1 MSDPG
6 DKSDDLISELARL
19 MASSATGGESLVKP
33 IARPAPLN
41 PEATSPA
48 PIRIPGMD
56 TPLPVST
63 VPASAPILTPEPP
76 RAPATGTIRIPGMD
90 QPAPVTTSA
99 PVAKFDFGRPPS
111 AQPIKPQAAPA
122 VAPKV
127 TANPAPTPAAAG
139 PTRIPSQLQ
148 TVSENRS
155 FGEGPAPVVLRPSV
169 PEPVLAAQD
178 NGFNFDFGFGQQP
191 QQKPA
196 NDPIADLIAQ
206 ELSPADPA
214 PVPLEETRPARSVE
228 TVVPVMKT
236 TVTPQTTPA
245 RPTISPMSA
254 APRQASGAPIPLK
267 PVSVTPR
274 PMENDRFAISPGMGL
289 NGRPA
294 ASQPLGAP
302 VLQPEADDSD
312 YSDEADPMAEIESLI
327 GEAVRVE
334 LGPGPVKVQSPVEV
348 KAEVRE
354 DLAPAPIVP
363 PLTAQF
369 APRRSALP
377 DHDDDAGEGA
387 ILAAAQDTGAELGRL
402 DGPMAEE
409 SPYRRLKVKPQ
420 RNAGMSGGMRQYVGM
435 AVAGT
440 LLLAAGLG
448 LYWVLNMGRG
458 TTPIEAPVLTADSTP
473 VKVAPTPEVTPSAE
487 TTASPVMEQL
497 NGTSA
502 EPSAEQLVTTDE
514 TSGPDPLRVV
524 GDTPASAAA
533 VADPDAESGLANR
546 KVRTVTVRPDGTI
559 VPGDDAVAGAEE
571 LPVDRPNVPEVP
583 GAVTETTNLLSDES
597 FPDTAS
603 DPIGAAIDTATA
615 TPATAVP
622 AVSSADTLIGEISA
636 AGGFLDSTKVPPTP
650 AHRPDYAA
658 MAYVPP
664 ASETP
669 TPLAAFPEDN
679 GATDLLET
687 APEPVAAAPVTASNA
702 SAYVQLTS
710 SPSQADANAQLRTQ
724 TSRYG
729 SLFEGGSLIVQS
741 ADLGQKGTWYRVRLP
756 VSSLSE
762 ANRICASI
770 KAAGGDCIATGG

>member
-6 DKSDDLISELARL
+6 DKSDDLISELAKL
-19 MASSATGGESLVKP
+19 MASSATGGEGLVKP
-33 IARPAPLN
+33 MARPAPLN
-41 PEATSPA
+41 PESGTGT

-63 VPASAPILTPEPP
+63 IPASAPILTPEPA

-99 PVAKFDFGRPPS
+99 PVAKFDFGKPPS
-111 AQPIKPQAAPA
+111 AQPVRPQTTPTSAPRVMA
-122 VAPKV
+122 SPS
-127 TANPAPTPAAAG
+127 PAQPAG

-148 TVSENRS
+148 PVSENRS
-155 FGEGPAPVVLRPSV
+155 FGEGPAPVVLRPT
-169 PEPVLAAQD
+169 AAD
-178 NGFNFDFGFGQQP
+178 PAPAAAHDSGFNFDFGFGQQP

-196 NDPIADLIAQ
+196 NDPIADLIAA
-206 ELSPADPA
+206 ELSDPEPA
-214 PVPLEETRPARSVE
+214 PVPLEETRASRSSE
-228 TVVPVMKT
+228 TIVPVMKT
-236 TVTPQTTPA
+236 MVTPQATPG
-245 RPTISPMSA
+245 RPTMSPVSA
-254 APRQASGAPIPLK
+254 APRVAVNAPIPLK
-267 PVSVTPR
+267 PVSVAPR
-274 PMENDRFAISPGMGL
+274 PIENDRFAISPGMGL

-294 ASQPLGAP
+294 ATQPLGAP
-302 VLQPEADDSD
+302 VEQPEM
-312 YSDEADPMAEIESLI
+312 DEADFDADSDPMAEIESLI

-334 LGPGPVKVQSPVEV
+334 LGPGPVRVQSAVEIRAENRDESAPV
-348 KAEVRE
+348 
-354 DLAPAPIVP
+354 VP
-363 PLTAQF
+363 PLTTQF
-369 APRRSALP
+369 PPRRSALVE
-377 DHDDDAGEGA
+377 HDDAGEHA

-448 LYWVLNMGRG
+448 LYWVLNMGRS
-458 TTPIEAPVLTADSTP
+458 TTPIDAPVLTADSTP

-487 TTASPVMEQL
+487 ETTSPVMEQL

-502 EPSAEQLVTTDE
+502 EPSTEQLVTTDE
-514 TSGPDPLRVV
+514 TSGQDPLRVV
-524 GDTPASAAA
+524 GDTPAAA
-533 VADPDAESGLANR
+533 VAAEADPEGTLANR

-583 GAVTETTNLLSDES
+583 GSVTETADLLSDES
-597 FPDTAS
+597 FPATGS
-603 DPIGAAIDTATA
+603 DPIAAAIDTASA
-615 TPATAVP
+615 TPATTVP
-622 AVSSADTLIGEISA
+622 TVSGAETLVGAISA
-636 AGGFLDSTKVPPTP
+636 AGGFLDNTKVPPTP

-664 ASETP
+664 AAE

-679 GATDLLET
+679 GPADLLAT
-687 APEPVAAAPVTASNA
+687 TPEPVAAAPVRTSSAA
-702 SAYVQLTS
+702 AYVQLTS
-710 SPSQADANAQLRTQ
+710 SPSQTDANAQLRAQ
-724 TSRYG
+724 TNRYG